1 MNRIRK
7 LRKERGLKAAKIAEF
22 LGVSYQSFYRYEKGE
37 RDPSIQMLI
46 KLADFFDVPIDYL
59 VGRKLKNNGII
70 KNYQHYAF
78 DGDYMLKKL
87 GATVPTLNMTLSVL
101 DGSEFETLKIILE
114 SGRRLS
120 EFLAH
125 LSRRWYQYKIPDDSL
140 EKLARILVN
149 KEAFYVEVI
158 ERVDS

>member
-1 MNRIRK
+1 MNRIRQ
-7 LRKERGLKAAKIAEF
+7 LRKERGLKTTKIAES
-22 LGVSYQSFYRYEKGE
+22 LGVSYQTLYRYETGE
-37 RDPSIQMLI
+37 CDPSIQMLI

-70 KNYQHYAF
+70 KSYQHYAF
-78 DGDYMLKKL
+78 DGGFTLKKL
-87 GATVPTLNMTLSVL
+87 GATVPTLSMTLSVL

-125 LSRRWYQYKIPDDSL
+125 LSRRWYRYKIPDDSL

-149 KEAFYVEVI
+149 QEAFYVEAI